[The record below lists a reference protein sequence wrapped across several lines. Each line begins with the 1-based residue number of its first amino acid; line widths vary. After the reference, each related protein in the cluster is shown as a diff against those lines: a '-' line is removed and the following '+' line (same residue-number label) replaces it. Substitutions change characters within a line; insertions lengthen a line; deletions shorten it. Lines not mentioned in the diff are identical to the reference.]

1 MDKIFDA
8 NHLAQEQGMNDG
20 LERIKRLSKT
30 HGLPAWSGKIREDD
44 QVLARVERGRW
55 IADCPNCNGAEWVAE
70 GVPFFCFS
78 CGNPDI
84 GGDARMVVFPTNR
97 REIEVAL
104 LERDMINNPQLSPI
118 SNALNAKPTV
128 KNSTRVW
135 HPGKTVNELRSA
147 HKLAKEQK

>member
-20 LERIKRLSKT
+20 LERIKILSKT
-30 HGLPAWSGKIREDD
+30 HGLPAWNGKVREDD
-44 QVLARVERGRW
+44 RVFARVERGRW

-78 CGNPDI
+78 CGNSDI
-84 GGDARMVVFPTNR
+84 GGDGRTVVFPSNR

-104 LERDMINNPQLSPI
+104 LERSVITFGQLSPI
-118 SNALNAKPTV
+118 NQALNSKPSV
-128 KNSTRVW
+128 KNCAREWNSN
-135 HPGKTVNELRSA
+135 KTVNDLRA
-147 HKLAKEQK
+147 DHKLAKERK